1 MRTNPR
7 VLAVVQAGGQ
17 GSRLD
22 VLTRERA
29 KPALSFAGSFQLI
42 DVALTNCAHSGISD
56 VWLSVQYQAGSL
68 HHHLASGRPWD
79 LDRTRGGLRWLM
91 PQEGGGSAAQ
101 DGFSNGNGDDLHRFS
116 DAISEFAP
124 DAVVVMSTDQVL
136 ALDLRPV
143 VAAHLERG
151 SHCTVVTTEVSRT
164 QAADK
169 AVITV
174 GRGSHVTR
182 LDYKPERP
190 SGTTISAE
198 VFVYDPTVLL
208 ATLEDL
214 RRELSHTDDGN
225 TGIGDFGEHLLPR
238 LIRDGVVHA
247 WPHEGYWADL
257 GTPAAYLSAH
267 RNLLAGR
274 VDVLDRPDWPLLT
287 RWPELPASRVD
298 TGAVL
303 EDVVLSAGCHVKGT
317 VRRSVLGPGVV
328 VEPGAVIEDAVL
340 LAGVRVARDARVVTA
355 ILDEGVRVEVGARV
369 GQATRATRAH
379 DDHIAVVGRDSVI
392 GRGVTVPAGARLEPG
407 TTA

>member
-1 MRTNPR
+1 MLANPV
-7 VLAVVQAGGQ
+7 VLAVIQAGGQ

-29 KPALSFAGSFQLI
+29 KPALSFGGSFQLI

-79 LDRTRGGLRWLM
+79 LDRTRGCLRWLM
-91 PQEGGGSAAQ
+91 PEEGGGSTAQ
-101 DGFSNGNGDDLHRFS
+101 DGFSNGNGDDLHRFA
-116 DAISEFAP
+116 DALRAFAP
-124 DAVVVMSTDQVL
+124 DVVVVMSTDQVL

-164 QAADK
+164 QAAEK

-174 GRGSHVTR
+174 GRGSRVTAI
-182 LDYKPERP
+182 DYKPDGP
-190 SGTTISAE
+190 SGTTIAAE
-198 VFVYDPTVLL
+198 VFVYETGALL
-208 ATLEDL
+208 STLEDL
-214 RRELSHTDDGN
+214 RRELSHTDDGH
-225 TGIGDFGEHLLPR
+225 TGIGDFGDHLLPR
-238 LIRDGVVHA
+238 LIRDGIVHA

-267 RNLLAGR
+267 RDLLAGR
-274 VDVLDRPDWPLLT
+274 VDVLTRPDWPLLT
-287 RWPELPASRVD
+287 RWPELPASKVD
-298 TGAVL
+298 AGAML
-303 EDVVLSAGCHVKGT
+303 EDTVLSAGCHVRGT

-328 VEPGAVIEDAVL
+328 IEPGAVVEDAVL
-340 LAGVRVARDARVVTA
+340 LAGVHVARDARVVTS
-355 ILDEGVRVEVGARV
+355 ILDERVRVEAGARV
-369 GQATRATRAH
+369 GEATRATRAH

-392 GRGVTVPAGARLEPG
+392 GRGVAIPAGARLEPG

>member
-267 RNLLAGR
+267 RDLLAGR

-303 EDVVLSAGCHVKGT
+303 EDVVLSAGVMSRDGAAQRPRA
-317 VRRSVLGPGVV
+317 RRRGRA
-328 VEPGAVIEDAVL
+328 GAVIEDAVL